1 MGGQMQDSMP
11 QTSTLIQEKTFNF
24 MTNLDRMDHLIN
36 EMWEQYCGLK
46 VAKKKEH
53 ETIQDQKT

>member
-1 MGGQMQDSMP
+1 MQDSMP